1 LSGTILDQVAGA
13 FRDEARERLSEL
25 ESTLLELE
33 HQPDDAELVARA
45 FRALHTLKGNGRMF
59 GFDELAAFAHEIETT
74 FDHIRKG
81 HLAVSHQLIG
91 LALNS
96 LDLFAAM
103 VEGQTYDPELRERL
117 VSEFR
122 KMEPGAEAMPSA
134 PAPSP
139 LPAASP
145 VNPEPVAA
153 PAPAG
158 CGYRIHFQ
166 PNPDL
171 FRNGTNPLCL
181 FDELRELGP
190 CQVTAQSQGVPSLED
205 LDPESCYLAWDIT
218 LTTTQGEAAVRDV
231 FIFVE
236 DHCKL
241 RIEPIEPGA
250 GNAGIAKPTE
260 LVRKTQPIAQ
270 ELRITRSAPAEQA
283 ASVRVAAEK
292 LDQLVDLVGEL
303 VISQARLSQTAELRN
318 DEELRTIAENL
329 DRLSNGLRDNALD
342 LRMVPIGTTFSRF
355 MRLVRDLSSEL
366 GKEIDLVTEGAE
378 TALDKTV
385 IERIGDPLV
394 HLIRNSCDHGVETP
408 SARIAKGKPG
418 RGTVRLSAQH
428 VGDSVV
434 VEVADDG
441 GGLNAETIRAKGVE
455 RGLISPDAKLSEKEI
470 FNLIFLP
477 GFSTAQ
483 TVSSVSGRGVG
494 MDVVKRSI
502 EALRGSVD
510 IESQAG
516 HGTSIRLKL
525 PLTLA
530 IIEGLLVAVDDSF
543 YVLPMSALETCVEL
557 TEDDIEQA
565 HGNAL
570 VNVRGELV
578 PTIRLRD
585 WFGIAGDRPRIEQ
598 IAIANN
604 NGHRIGFVVDHVVG
618 QHQTVLKSL
627 GKMFKAVKEISGA
640 TILGDGTVALV
651 VDANQL
657 SKGFAERSLERPGP

>member
-1 LSGTILDQVAGA
+1 LTGTILDQVAGA
-13 FRDEARERLSEL
+13 FRDEARERLNEL

-96 LDLFAAM
+96 LDLIAAM
-103 VEGQTYDPELRERL
+103 VEGRPYDPELRERL
-117 VSEFR
+117 VGEFR
-122 KMEPGAEAMPSA
+122 KLGPDAEAMPAA
-134 PAPSP
+134 PAP
-139 LPAASP
+139 LPAPSP
-145 VNPEPVAA
+145 VNPEPMAEPSPV
-153 PAPAG
+153 G
-158 CGYRIHFQ
+158 HGYRIHFQ
-166 PNPDL
+166 PDPDL
-171 FRNGTNPLCL
+171 FRNGTNPLGL
-181 FDELRELGP
+181 FDELRALGP
-190 CQVTAQSQGVPSLED
+190 CQMTVQYQGVPPLED
-205 LDPESCYLAWDIT
+205 LDPESCYLAWDIE

-241 RIEPIEPGA
+241 RIEPIELGA
-250 GNAGIAKPTE
+250 GNVSISRSVEPAVKEQPVARE
-260 LVRKTQPIAQ
+260 VRIQ
-270 ELRITRSAPAEQA
+270 RSAATEQA

-303 VISQARLSQTAELRN
+303 VISQARLSQAANLRN
-318 DEELRTIAENL
+318 DEELRSIAENL
-329 DRLSNGLRDNALD
+329 ERLSSGLRDNALD

-408 SARIAKGKPG
+408 AARMAKGKPG
-418 RGTVRLSAQH
+418 RGTVRLSARH

-441 GGLNAETIRAKGVE
+441 AGLDAESIRAKGVE

-483 TVSSVSGRGVG
+483 TVSNVSGRGVG

-516 HGTSIRLKL
+516 HGTTIRLKL

-530 IIEGLLVAVDDSF
+530 IIEGLLVAVGDSF
-543 YVLPMSALETCVEL
+543 YVIPMSALETCVEL
-557 TEDDIEQA
+557 TEEDIAQA

-578 PTIRLRD
+578 PTIRLRE

-598 IAIANN
+598 IAISNN

-627 GKMFKAVKEISGA
+627 GKMFKAVKELSGA
-640 TILGDGTVALV
+640 TILGDGNVALV
-651 VDANQL
+651 VDVNSL
-657 SKGFAERSLERPGP
+657 SKSFAFRTGNSFVA